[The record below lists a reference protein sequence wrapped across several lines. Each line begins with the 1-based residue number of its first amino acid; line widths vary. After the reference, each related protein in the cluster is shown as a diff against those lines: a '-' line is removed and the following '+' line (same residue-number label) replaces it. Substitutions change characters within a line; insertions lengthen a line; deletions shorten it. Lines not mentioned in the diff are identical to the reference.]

1 MDTIETLFLC
11 EHCQPPEKVAH
22 YLADFLKSATR
33 SIDFCAYSFHLK
45 RDLREI
51 VASTLRERASAGV
64 KIRIAYDAG
73 TQQDEI
79 QVDPHYKADVPV
91 AEGGDA
97 LTTPDFVRSLGFPC
111 RAIEGD
117 RTLMHHKYIVLDA
130 DTPDARVWTGSANFT
145 DESWTLQENNIL
157 TIRSQKLAGYYA
169 YDFEQLWVDS
179 HIEGTGMNDSG
190 EATLEYGGELAHTLI
205 NFSPGEG
212 EWMDEL
218 IANQIDRTNERLTV
232 AAVVV
237 TSTRILNALLRLKER
252 GVPIEGIYDYTQM
265 EGVKYQWRQVPPNHW
280 KPGAWEELVQYGNL
294 AGKKSIPYTPTSIHD
309 YMHNKVM
316 VLDDVVITGSYNF
329 SRHAQRNA
337 ENLLLIRSE
346 ALAATYR
353 DYIHGLM
360 ERYGGGRKTTD
371 DGRRTTDDGRRTIDD
386 RR

>member
-11 EHCQPPEKVAH
+11 EQCQPPEKVAH
-22 YLADFLKSATR
+22 YLADFLKNATR

-45 RDLREI
+45 PYLRDI
-51 VASTLRERASAGV
+51 VASVLRERASAGV
-64 KIRIAYDAG
+64 QIRIAYDAG
-73 TQQDEI
+73 TQQEEI
-79 QVDPHYKADVPV
+79 PVDPHYKADAPV
-91 AEGGDA
+91 IDDGVR
-97 LTTPDFVRSLGFPC
+97 TTPEFVKSLGFPC

-145 DESWTLQENNIL
+145 DENWTLQENNIL

-190 EATLEYGGELAHTLI
+190 EVTLEYGGEEAYTLI

-218 IANQIDRTNERLTV
+218 IANQIDRTNERLTI
-232 AAVVV
+232 AAVVL

-252 GVPIEGIYDYTQM
+252 GVPIEGVYDYTQM
-265 EGVKYQWRQVPPNHW
+265 EGVKYQWKQVPPNHW
-280 KPGAWEELVQYGNL
+280 KPGAWEDLVQYGHL
-294 AGKKSIPYTPTSIHD
+294 IGKKSIPYTPTSIHD

-337 ENLLLIRSE
+337 ENLLLITSE
-346 ALAATYR
+346 ALAGTYR

-360 ERYGGGRKTTD
+360 ERFGR
-371 DGRRTTDDGRRTIDD
+371 D